1 MNKDAKEMKKQ
12 IIACGLLSALFSANV
27 LADATSDLQQRLN
40 KVNSFHASFTQKV
53 TDSNGSSVQDG
64 EGELWVKRPDLFNWH
79 MTAPDESVII
89 SDGKTLWFYNPFV
102 EQASATWLK
111 DATSN
116 TPFMLIARNQ
126 PSDWRQYNIRQ
137 QGDNFELTPKNS
149 DGNLKQF
156 TINVSPQG
164 TINQFSTIEQDGQR
178 SSYQLK
184 SQQNGTISPDKFT
197 FTPPK
202 GVTVDDQRQ

>member
-1 MNKDAKEMKKQ
+1 MNKESNQMKLHV
-12 IIACGLLSALFSANV
+12 IACGLLASFLSASV
-27 LADATSDLQQRLN
+27 LADASSDLQQRLN
-40 KVNSFHASFTQKV
+40 KVSSFHASFSQKV
-53 TDSNGSSVQDG
+53 TDGSGANVQDG
-64 EGELWVKRPDLFNWH
+64 EGELWVKRPSLFNWH

-102 EQASATWLK
+102 EQVSASWLK
-111 DATSN
+111 NATSN

-126 PSDWRQYNIRQ
+126 PSDWKQYNIQQ
-137 QGDNFELTPKNS
+137 QGDNFSLTPKSN

-156 TINVSPQG
+156 TITVTPSG
-164 TINQFSTIEQDGQR
+164 TINQFSAIEQDGQR

-184 SQQNGTISPDKFT
+184 SQTNGAISPDKFT